1 MNLAPDKPQPQ
12 PSVVPA
18 ALTPEQRRNL
28 ADPAIQEQYR
38 REYSIQQ
45 ARRSCPGCG
54 ESSLSF

>member
-1 MNLAPDKPQPQ
+1 MNLVPDKSQAQ

-18 ALTPEQRRNL
+18 SLTPEQRL
-28 ADPAIQEQYR
+28 VLSDQKLQEQYR

-54 ESSLSF
+54 ESNLTF